1 MRAKW
6 TDLAVEACSSASKS
20 DTERLACGMERLT
33 VRIDSERDAQA
44 MGRPCGVYVT
54 LTCPQTMSIAL
65 KTRQAL
71 ARELAMTLRSM
82 LPKAR
87 QSILV
92 VGLGNRNVTPDSLGP
107 RTAER
112 ILVTRHMAGCLP
124 EDMAQSMASVS
135 AAAPG
140 VLGVT
145 GMETVEI
152 LKGMVTHVQP
162 DAVIAIDALA
172 ARSSSRIASTIQIA
186 DTGIT
191 PGSGVGN
198 HRKALNEQTLGVP
211 VIAVGGAA
219 GRLCLN
225 DCVGRALCAWRRRG
239 GGGAHSGMRRAGR
252 FPQAG
257 GNGGDAA
264 RGGCAGGAHVGRFGG
279 RHQSGA
285 SAESDERGDCADDGA
300 IERGRESMKKF
311 LAAILAVLG
320 VAAASIGLAEES
332 AMGGGN
338 AAQPDQ
344 PERHSLRS
352 LDGARHL

>member
-6 TDLAVEACSSASKS
+6 TDLAVEACGSASKS

-65 KTRQAL
+65 KTRRAL
-71 ARELAMTLRSM
+71 ARELAVTLRSM

-87 QSILV
+87 KSILV

-112 ILVTRHMAGCLP
+112 ILVTRHMAECLP
-124 EDMAQSMASVS
+124 EDIFGYEGSGNTWSMASVS

-211 VIAVGGAA
+211 VIAVGVPLVVYASTIA
-219 GRLCLN
+219 S
-225 DCVGRALCAWRRRG
+225 DALYALG
-239 GGGAHSGMRRAGR
+239 GGEMEEERIAACVDQVVSLKLGEMVVTPREVDALVERMSGVLADGIN
-252 FPQAG
+252 QALQP
-257 GNGGDAA
+257 NLT
-264 RGGCAGGAHVGRFGG
+264 
-279 RHQSGA
+279 
-285 SAESDERGDCADDGA
+285 SAE
-300 IERGRESMKKF
+300 I
-311 LAAILAVLG
+311 
-320 VAAASIGLAEES
+320 
-332 AMGGGN
+332 
-338 AAQPDQ
+338 AQMMAQ
-344 PERHSLRS
+344 
-352 LDGARHL
+352 